1 MLCPVLKDDFSWDQ
15 NIKYTDI
22 YGTLEEQVK
31 VTSVFSSLMEV
42 RDLLLLEED
51 EEEEEEA

>member
-1 MLCPVLKDDFSWDQ
+1 MVCPALKDHISWDH
-15 NIKYTDI
+15 NIKYANI

-31 VTSVFSSLMEV
+31 VTSVFSSLMEM
-42 RDLLLLEED
+42 RDLLVE